1 MMDPPELLVGAKA
14 RGPRRIFLESLL
26 IVGAVGTLAGGLVW
40 LRRQGGPAI
49 DPQQRQALMGPDLVE
64 ALPSPMATQAAAVA
78 PPETQP
84 LNTPHPEAPPV
95 VEVPAGLAAP
105 AADPGADAQ
114 EAQDPPDAAA
124 QGSAK
129 QVVHEIKSGDTLYGI
144 AIDYGV
150 TLDDL
155 YAANNVTDPT
165 GFHVGDKLIIPNS
178 GDAAAA
184 APAAAAAGGA
194 VTAPT
199 PDLSQPQPIVV
210 RAQEVYRVQPGDSLD
225 DVASKHNVS
234 SKDLKA
240 FNPGLGDGA
249 ELKAGQELVI
259 RPAQLA
265 TATAL
270 PDGTAIPAPG
280 QPALAADAGADLL
293 PALRLLSPGGEMT
306 VADEVLLLRWSSAGI
321 LPEGLYYVVSLRDI
335 TTALA
340 KGPEALANLPP
351 LEQDPDARREW
362 VYSNATALRVPPELR
377 PALGAKRVIEWSV
390 TVRQDGSKGLEGIR
404 SDAAG
409 REIRR
414 FTWQPGAAA
423 EETE

>member
-1 MMDPPELLVGAKA
+1 MMDLPEAASGAKA

-26 IVGAVGTLAGGLVW
+26 IVGAVGALAGGLVW
-40 LRRQGGPAI
+40 LRHQGGPAI
-49 DPQQRQALMGPDLVE
+49 DPQQRQALIGQDLID
-64 ALPSPMATQAAAVA
+64 ALPSPMATQPAPAQPLAA
-78 PPETQP
+78 QP

-95 VEVPAGLAAP
+95 VQAPPQAPAESGAAPATEALAAP
-105 AADPGADAQ
+105 AEGAKGQ
-114 EAQDPPDAAA
+114 
-124 QGSAK
+124 

-165 GFHVGDKLIIPNS
+165 GFHVGDKLTIPL
-178 GDAAAA
+178 
-184 APAAAAAGGA
+184 AGGA
-194 VTAPT
+194 AASAVAEADEAVAGGAAT

-210 RAQEVYRVQPGDSLD
+210 RAPEVYRVQPGDSLD
-225 DVASKHNVS
+225 DIAGKHNVD

-240 FNPGLGDGA
+240 FNPSLGDGN

-270 PDGTAIPAPG
+270 PAGTAIPQPG
-280 QPALAADAGADLL
+280 QPALAVEAGVDLL
-293 PALRLLSPGGEMT
+293 PALRLLSPGSDMT

-321 LPEGLYYVVSLRDI
+321 LPEGLKYVVSLRDV
-335 TTALA
+335 TAALA
-340 KGPEALANLPP
+340 KGPAALAELPP
-351 LEQDPDARREW
+351 LDQDPDARHEW
-362 VYSNATALRVPPELR
+362 VYSNATALRMPPELR

-390 TVRQDGSKGLEGIR
+390 TIRQAGSEGPEGIR
-404 SDAAG
+404 SDTVG
-409 REIRR
+409 RDLRR
-414 FTWQPGAAA
+414 FSWQPGAAA
-423 EETE
+423 QDTE